1 MIKDPTVFEPLVIP
15 LQRDPED
22 FEDDDDYIYDEEGD
36 DNG

>member
-15 LQRDPED
+15 LQCDPED
-22 FEDDDDYIYDEEGD
+22 FEDDDDEYEEEDD

>member
-1 MIKDPTVFEPLVIP
+1 MIKDPTVLEPLVIP

-22 FEDDDDYIYDEEGD
+22 FEDDDDEYEEEDD